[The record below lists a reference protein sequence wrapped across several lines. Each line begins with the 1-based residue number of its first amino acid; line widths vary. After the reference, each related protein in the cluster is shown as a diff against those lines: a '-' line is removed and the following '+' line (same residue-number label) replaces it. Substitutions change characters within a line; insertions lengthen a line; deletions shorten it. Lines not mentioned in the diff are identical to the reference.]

1 MGEETP
7 GLENL
12 FVQEESHHLGPPST
26 GLVQG
31 PAWLTTLMRTAM
43 ARVAMNPMDTNP
55 GVRLSGALIA
65 PLPAM
70 ARTQPCWR
78 PLRAARGVCG
88 RACVCVCVCGRAC
101 VCVYV
106 GV

>member
-7 GLENL
+7 GPENL

-31 PAWLTTLMRTAM
+31 PAWLMTLMQTAM
-43 ARVAMNPMDTNP
+43 AQVAMNPMDTNP
-55 GVRLSGALIA
+55 GVRLSGVLIA

-78 PLRAARGVCG
+78 PLRAARVQIP
-88 RACVCVCVCGRAC
+88 RAHPHQAVPLRIAS
-101 VCVYV
+101 
-106 GV
+106 